1 MVSVL
6 KRLLGKALP
15 YRRRVS
21 YYESQTFMRHAV
33 ESVGFVDL
41 IRFSD
46 DELQQVIAANKN
58 SRWVAAARREIATR
72 RDTIGVTK
80 LTEFG
85 AGISAWVGLSV
96 DSSNTGSVL

>member
-58 SRWVAAARREIATR
+58 PRWVAAARREIETR
-72 RDTIGVTK
+72 RDIRQKLGVGHAGPSK
-80 LTEFG
+80 LSG
-85 AGISAWVGLSV
+85 HDGLAMR
-96 DSSNTGSVL
+96 